1 MYQPLAPDMRPVHQY
16 VSRCAHSGSS
26 LSGVVYVEAGDVLR
40 IRAELV
46 HAHLAL
52 VMRYH
57 QQPRRCA
64 NLQARTHQTL
74 LHCLARRPLLSL
86 SSFHTS
92 LLAKAQYKT
101 SVCAA
106 SNLAFLQV
114 VEASSLS
121 SKKIRSQ
128 CATLTFRGFH
138 FILPA
143 KARVQRKCI
152 CSPKQVSLS
161 TNGSSPAKSQGLH
174 FLYQGTGGWAAHLH
188 GTDSA
193 QLPASAA
200 RIKGYSRQQPRHLAP
215 HVPHA
220 HSAVPVAR
228 EIQRWRSLQ
237 PINRSPSETTATNFL
252 RVQ

>member
-114 VEASSLS
+114 VEASNLS

-174 FLYQGTGGWAAHLH
+174 FFVSRHRGMGSTPPWHRQRAA
-188 GTDSA
+188 
-193 QLPASAA
+193 
-200 RIKGYSRQQPRHLAP
+200 SRQRRP
-215 HVPHA
+215 H
-220 HSAVPVAR
+220 
-228 EIQRWRSLQ
+228 Q
-237 PINRSPSETTATNFL
+237 
-252 RVQ
+252 RVQSPAAPAPRPPYPTRALGRPGGP